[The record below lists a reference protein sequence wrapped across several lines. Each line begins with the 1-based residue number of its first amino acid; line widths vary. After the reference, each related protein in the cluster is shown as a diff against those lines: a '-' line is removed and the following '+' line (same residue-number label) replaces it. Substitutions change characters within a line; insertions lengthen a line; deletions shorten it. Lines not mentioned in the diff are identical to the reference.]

1 FKVVGGRE
9 AYPGQYPWAA
19 SLQMNGRHV
28 CGASIVSSRYVVTAS
43 HCLHGRPQPSLSVVV
58 GEHTLSKQESSEQRL
73 PVVRTFPHEKY
84 RYPSFKND
92 IAVLELGGEIGW
104 NQYRQPVCL
113 PDVGQ
118 APSHGTSATVA
129 GWGWLGEHLK
139 GGKQADVLQRVH
151 VPLVAPATCSGWF
164 SEAGRRVHIGRGQ
177 ICAGFKAGGKD
188 GCQGDSGG
196 PLVTDEGGHHTLVGV
211 VSAGIGCARPNL
223 PGIYTDVH
231 LFTEWIVSKTRA
243 SRGGRGDRRS

>member
-1 FKVVGGRE
+1 MKLPRAGPCAPTVADVPCGQRQVLAARFKVVGGRE

-19 SLQMNGRHV
+19 SVQMNGRHV

-92 IAVLELGGEIGW
+92 IAVLELGGEVIGLCSEW
-104 NQYRQPVCL
+104 KR
-113 PDVGQ
+113 
-118 APSHGTSATVA
+118 
-129 GWGWLGEHLK
+129 
-139 GGKQADVLQRVH
+139 GKQADVLQRVH